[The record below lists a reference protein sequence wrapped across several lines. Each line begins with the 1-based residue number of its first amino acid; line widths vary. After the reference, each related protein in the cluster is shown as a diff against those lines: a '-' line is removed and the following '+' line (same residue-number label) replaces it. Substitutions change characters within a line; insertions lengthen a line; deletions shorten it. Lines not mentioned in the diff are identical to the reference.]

1 MIRKFIPF
9 MFMLLIAMPA
19 AAAPEKLQI
28 DPAHTFVTF
37 KVSHIGF
44 AWMPGLFKDFEGTLS
59 YDPENPSNSQVEF
72 SVKVPSLT
80 TFHAE
85 RDKHLKSDD
94 FLDAGKHSAAT
105 FKSTAYE
112 KTGDSSA
119 ILRGDLT
126 IKGVTQPVE
135 FEVTELAGREDP
147 WGSFRRAWSAETELK
162 LADFNIDDFGGAAE
176 TATVKIAIEATRE
189 K

>member
-1 MIRKFIPF
+1 MFRKFSPLVF
-9 MFMLLIAMPA
+9 LLLIAAPLN
-19 AAAPEKLQI
+19 AAPEKLQI

-59 YDPENPSNSQVEF
+59 YDPDNPSASQVDF

-94 FLDAGKHSAAT
+94 FLDADKHSTAT

-112 KTGDSSA
+112 KTGEDSA
-119 ILRGDLT
+119 TLRGDLT
-126 IKGVTQPVE
+126 LKGVTQSVE

-147 WGSFRRAWSAETELK
+147 WGNFRRAWSAETELQ

-176 TATVKIAIEATRE
+176 TATVKIALEAKRQ